1 MNLILIEDEVNIQ
14 LALSQYLLA
23 QPEFDNIVIYG
34 SAEDFEKSNQ
44 INQPNIIVLDINLP
58 IKSGIELIP
67 VIKNRFPEVSIL
79 MLSVNNDNES
89 VFLSLQAGA
98 DGYLGKESSL
108 DKIKEAIIDLKN
120 GGSPITPVIA
130 RKVFDFFNSQNSV
143 IEDLNEREK
152 QVVKGIV
159 NGLSYKLIA
168 IEYHVS
174 IDTVR
179 KYIKSVYRKLQ
190 INSKGELIAKYHYHK
205 N

>member
-1 MNLILIEDEVNIQ
+1 MNLILIEDEINIQ

-23 QPEFDNIVIYG
+23 QPEFDNIAIYG
-34 SAEDFEKSNQ
+34 SAEEFEKANQ
-44 INQPNIIVLDINLP
+44 VHQPNIIVLDINLP

-67 VIKNRFPEVSIL
+67 IIKNKFPEVSIL

-130 RKVFDFFNSQNSV
+130 RKVFDFFNSQNTV
-143 IEDLNEREK
+143 VEDLNEREK

-190 INSKGELIAKYHYHK
+190 INSKGELIAKYHHHK

>member
-1 MNLILIEDEVNIQ
+1 MNLILIEDEINIQ

-23 QPEFDNIVIYG
+23 QPEFDNIAIYG
-34 SAEDFEKSNQ
+34 SAEEFEKANQ
-44 INQPNIIVLDINLP
+44 VHQPNIIVLDINLP

-67 VIKNRFPEVSIL
+67 IIKNKFPEVSIL

-143 IEDLNEREK
+143 VEDLNEREK

-190 INSKGELIAKYHYHK
+190 INSKGELIAKYHHHK

>member
-34 SAEDFEKSNQ
+34 SAEEFEKANQ
-44 INQPNIIVLDINLP
+44 IYQPNIIVLDINLP

-67 VIKNRFPEVSIL
+67 IIKNKFPEVSIL

>member
-34 SAEDFEKSNQ
+34 SAEEFEKANQ
-44 INQPNIIVLDINLP
+44 IYQPNIIVLDINLP

-130 RKVFDFFNSQNSV
+130 RKVFDFFNSQNTV
-143 IEDLNEREK
+143 IEDLNDREK

-190 INSKGELIAKYHYHK
+190 INSKGELIAKYHHHK

>member
-1 MNLILIEDEVNIQ
+1 MNLILIEDEINIQ

-23 QPEFDNIVIYG
+23 QPEFDNIAIYG
-34 SAEDFEKSNQ
+34 SAEEFEKANQ
-44 INQPNIIVLDINLP
+44 VHQPNIIVLDINLP

-67 VIKNRFPEVSIL
+67 IIKNKFPEVSIL

-130 RKVFDFFNSQNSV
+130 RKVFDFFNSQNTV
-143 IEDLNEREK
+143 VEDLNDREK

-190 INSKGELIAKYHYHK
+190 INSKGELIAKYHHHK

>member
-1 MNLILIEDEVNIQ
+1 M
-14 LALSQYLLA
+14 
-23 QPEFDNIVIYG
+23 
-34 SAEDFEKSNQ
+34 
-44 INQPNIIVLDINLP
+44 
-58 IKSGIELIP
+58 
-67 VIKNRFPEVSIL
+67 
-79 MLSVNNDNES
+79 MLSVKNDNES

-98 DGYLGKESSL
+98 DGYLGKETSL

-143 IEDLNEREK
+143 VEDLNEREK

-190 INSKGELIAKYHYHK
+190 INSKGELIAKYHHHK

>member
-1 MNLILIEDEVNIQ
+1 MNLILIEDEINIQ
-14 LALSQYLLA
+14 LALSQYLKA
-23 QPEFDNIVIYG
+23 QPEFTNLAVF
-34 SAEDFEKSNQ
+34 STAEEFENTTLLLV
-44 INQPNIIVLDINLP
+44 PDIIVLDINLP
-58 IKSGIELIP
+58 KKSGIELIP
-67 VIKNRFPEVSIL
+67 IIKNKFPEVSIL

-190 INSKGELIAKYHYHK
+190 INSKGELIAKYHYPK

>member
-34 SAEDFEKSNQ
+34 SAEEFEKANQ
-44 INQPNIIVLDINLP
+44 IHQPNIIVLDINLP

-67 VIKNRFPEVSIL
+67 IIKNKFPEVSIL

-130 RKVFDFFNSQNSV
+130 RKVFDFFNSQNTV
-143 IEDLNEREK
+143 IEDLNDREK

-190 INSKGELIAKYHYHK
+190 INSKGELIAKYHHHK

>member
-34 SAEDFEKSNQ
+34 SAEEFEKANQ
-44 INQPNIIVLDINLP
+44 IYQPNIIVLDINLP

-130 RKVFDFFNSQNSV
+130 RKVFDFFNSQNTV
-143 IEDLNEREK
+143 IEDLNDREK

-190 INSKGELIAKYHYHK
+190 INSKGELIAIYHHHK

>member
-1 MNLILIEDEVNIQ
+1 MNLILIEDEINIQ
-14 LALSQYLLA
+14 LALSQFLKA
-23 QPEFDNIVIYG
+23 QPEFTNLAVF
-34 SAEDFEKSNQ
+34 STAEEFENTTLLLV
-44 INQPNIIVLDINLP
+44 PDIIVLDINLP
-58 IKSGIELIP
+58 KKSGIELIP
-67 VIKNRFPEVSIL
+67 IIKNKFPEVSIL

-190 INSKGELIAKYHYHK
+190 INSKGELIAKYHYPK

>member
-1 MNLILIEDEVNIQ
+1 MNLILIEDEINIQ
-14 LALSQYLLA
+14 LALSQYLKA
-23 QPEFDNIVIYG
+23 QPEFTNLAVF
-34 SAEDFEKSNQ
+34 STAEEFENTTLLLV
-44 INQPNIIVLDINLP
+44 PDIIVLDINLP
-58 IKSGIELIP
+58 KKSGIELIP
-67 VIKNRFPEVSIL
+67 IIKNKFPEVSIL

-130 RKVFDFFNSQNSV
+130 RKVLDFFNSQNYV

-190 INSKGELIAKYHYHK
+190 INSKGELIAKYHYPK

>member
-1 MNLILIEDEVNIQ
+1 MNLILIEDEINIQ

-23 QPEFDNIVIYG
+23 QPEFDNIAIYG
-34 SAEDFEKSNQ
+34 SAEEFEKANQ
-44 INQPNIIVLDINLP
+44 VHQPNIIVLDINLP

-67 VIKNRFPEVSIL
+67 IIKNKFPEVSIL

-190 INSKGELIAKYHYHK
+190 INSKGELIAKYHHHK

>member
-1 MNLILIEDEVNIQ
+1 MNLILIEDEINIQ

-23 QPEFDNIVIYG
+23 QPEFENIAIYG
-34 SAEDFEKSNQ
+34 SAEAFEKALQ
-44 INQPNIIVLDINLP
+44 VHQPDIIVLDINLP
-58 IKSGIELIP
+58 KKSGIELIP
-67 VIKNRFPEVSIL
+67 IIKNKFPEVSIL

-143 IEDLNEREK
+143 VEDLNEREK

-190 INSKGELIAKYHYHK
+190 INSKGELIAKYHHHK

>member
-23 QPEFDNIVIYG
+23 QQEFDNIVIYG

-143 IEDLNEREK
+143 VEDLNDREK

-190 INSKGELIAKYHYHK
+190 INSKGELIAKYHHHK

>member
-1 MNLILIEDEVNIQ
+1 MNLILIEDEINIQ

-23 QPEFDNIVIYG
+23 QPEFDNLAIYG
-34 SAEDFEKSNQ
+34 SAEEFEKANQ
-44 INQPNIIVLDINLP
+44 VHQPHIIVLDINLP
-58 IKSGIELIP
+58 IKSGITLIP
-67 VIKNRFPEVSIL
+67 IIKNKFPEVFIL
-79 MLSVNNDNES
+79 MLSVKNDNES
-89 VFLSLQAGA
+89 VFFSLQAGA
-98 DGYLGKESSL
+98 DGYLGKETSL

-120 GGSPITPVIA
+120 GGSPITPAIA
-130 RKVFDFFNSQNSV
+130 RKVFDFFNSQKTV
-143 IEDLNEREK
+143 VEDLNDREK

-190 INSKGELIAKYHYHK
+190 INSKGELIAKYHHHK

>member
-34 SAEDFEKSNQ
+34 SAEEFEKANQ
-44 INQPNIIVLDINLP
+44 IHQPNIIVLDINLP

-130 RKVFDFFNSQNSV
+130 RKVFDFFNSQNTV
-143 IEDLNEREK
+143 IEDLNDREK

-190 INSKGELIAKYHYHK
+190 INSKGELIAKYHHHK

>member
-1 MNLILIEDEVNIQ
+1 MNLILIEDEINIQ
-14 LALSQYLLA
+14 LALSQYLKA
-23 QPEFDNIVIYG
+23 QPEFTNLAVFRT
-34 SAEDFEKSNQ
+34 AEEFENTTLLLV
-44 INQPNIIVLDINLP
+44 PDIIVLDINLP
-58 IKSGIELIP
+58 KKSGIELIP
-67 VIKNRFPEVSIL
+67 IIKNKFPEVSIL

-179 KYIKSVYRKLQ
+179 KYIKIVYRKLQ
-190 INSKGELIAKYHYHK
+190 INSKGELIAKYHYPK

>member
-23 QPEFDNIVIYG
+23 QPEFENIVIYG
-34 SAEDFEKSNQ
+34 SAEEFEKANQ
-44 INQPNIIVLDINLP
+44 IHQPNIIVLDINLP

-130 RKVFDFFNSQNSV
+130 RKVFDFFNSQNTV
-143 IEDLNEREK
+143 IEDLNDREK

-190 INSKGELIAKYHYHK
+190 INSKGELIAKYHHHK